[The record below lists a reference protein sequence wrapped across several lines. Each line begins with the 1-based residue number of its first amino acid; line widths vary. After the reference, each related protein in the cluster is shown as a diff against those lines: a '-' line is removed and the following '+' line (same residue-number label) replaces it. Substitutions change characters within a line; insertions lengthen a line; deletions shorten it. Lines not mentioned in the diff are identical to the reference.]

1 MSSPPNR
8 CAPALGQR
16 AFINTNG
23 LTAKATTPQYAPWPI
38 NGSAFYTCAGEHAN
52 LTTQSSTSVP
62 CFSAVRPTP
71 PRSITLLKKIDR
83 PPQTSGETRSSPLIS
98 LRHFGLVRC
107 GQEGGALGQGHNP
120 GRVVFDR
127 ADDLPRLQCSFLL
140 KSAPY
145 AEIGN
150 PTSRILVLFAQ
161 GLGVRFAVRIKEFL
175 SALLPRRSQF
185 GRCNVPV
192 RPAFLGNGP

>member
-1 MSSPPNR
+1 MPS
-8 CAPALGQR
+8 
-16 AFINTNG
+16 
-23 LTAKATTPQYAPWPI
+23 
-38 NGSAFYTCAGEHAN
+38 
-52 LTTQSSTSVP
+52 
-62 CFSAVRPTP
+62 
-71 PRSITLLKKIDR
+71 RSWSTLLDFLDQPAVAIR
-83 PPQTSGETRSSPLIS
+83 S
-98 LRHFGLVRC
+98 LRFIRVP
-107 GQEGGALGQGHNP
+107 P
-120 GRVVFDR
+120 GIFDW
-127 ADDLPRLQCSFLL
+127 ADVLPRLQCSFLL

-175 SALLPRRSQF
+175 SALLPRRSKF

>member
-1 MSSPPNR
+1 M
-8 CAPALGQR
+8 
-16 AFINTNG
+16 F
-23 LTAKATTPQYAPWPI
+23 PQLAQFTDL
-38 NGSAFYTCAGEHAN
+38 S
-52 LTTQSSTSVP
+52 LLL
-62 CFSAVRPTP
+62 
-71 PRSITLLKKIDR
+71 PRLMVAAIFV
-83 PPQTSGETRSSPLIS
+83 TSGWSHLRDPKGRAQSIGMSPAFTMSLGAAELALEVRMRSDRRLQS
-98 LRHFGLVRC
+98 LFLHRHFGLGRC
-107 GQEGGALGQGHNP
+107 EQEGGALGQGHNP
-120 GRVVFDR
+120 GRVVFDW

-161 GLGVRFAVRIKEFL
+161 GLGKGFAVRIKEFL
-175 SALLPRRSQF
+175 SAVLPRRSEF

>member
-1 MSSPPNR
+1 MPSPS
-8 CAPALGQR
+8 
-16 AFINTNG
+16 
-23 LTAKATTPQYAPWPI
+23 W
-38 NGSAFYTCAGEHAN
+38 S
-52 LTTQSSTSVP
+52 
-62 CFSAVRPTP
+62 
-71 PRSITLLKKIDR
+71 TLLDFLDQPAVAIRVAERDETVVVGPPGIEARGLSFRSEVERLAHID
-83 PPQTSGETRSSPLIS
+83 SAIDELSPRGLDVGRDQVQSLICARRH
-98 LRHFGLVRC
+98 LRGSRADL
-107 GQEGGALGQGHNP
+107 N
-120 GRVVFDR
+120 R

-161 GLGVRFAVRIKEFL
+161 GLDVRFAVRIKEFL
-175 SALLPRRSQF
+175 SALLPRRSEF